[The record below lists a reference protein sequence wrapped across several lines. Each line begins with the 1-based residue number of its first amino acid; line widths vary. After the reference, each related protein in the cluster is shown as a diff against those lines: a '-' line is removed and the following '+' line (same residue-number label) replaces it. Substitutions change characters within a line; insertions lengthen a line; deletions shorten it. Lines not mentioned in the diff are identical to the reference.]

1 MPENNQSKQSDPPHK
16 QLNSNDLPQFTSQSQ
31 PIKSIWDLPEPE
43 PISSSIQN
51 IQNQQ
56 PVQKPIQS
64 IWNDSPLPERKAPIT
79 PEPTEPRSVTPSP
92 VPEPPIEA
100 SPWNDSVQ
108 EDDSMQ
114 EDTSSFVKTNKNEK
128 KDKKSKKAEEK
139 RRTKEAKRQAEPKSY
154 IPGMSTVK
162 PDEQMVVTQ
171 NILDHREEEKIREQQ
186 EALAQ
191 QRAQMDAL
199 QKLQDDQKAK
209 LEREEQL
216 RIQREIAEKMNKPAP
231 WAKTE
236 KSPAREQNEGLT
248 LQEIQKMEAER
259 DRKEREAREIQEAA
273 QREEQKRLE
282 AEERARRVA
291 KTINWATVS
300 GGGGGVKSLAEIQAE
315 EARVERES
323 QEKQQR
329 ERVTRQKEMN
339 LAQAGVWGN
348 ASNNLSWAG
357 KMGAG
362 GGAGQS
368 NGQQPRSNG
377 NPWGSNT
384 SSTAPTVAPEG
395 FWDPVVPGDDPP
407 LMMSSA
413 VQRTASTSNN
423 NNSKK
428 KNKKVNEEAK
438 VKEIFREK
446 TSKPKNEFEEWCTK
460 AIGSLNAQGLDIP
473 TFLTFLM
480 DIESPYEV
488 HDYVKSYIG
497 EGKAPKKFAIEYLER
512 RSRWKNSLKNQ
523 GKYYDDDLLTPATA
537 INPGDGEFVEAGK
550 KGKKA
555 AARTKTTSKSKLDMS
570 HLLGFSVAG
579 QGVNRGELDL
589 PQ

>member
-1 MPENNQSKQSDPPHK
+1 MQE
-16 QLNSNDLPQFTSQSQ
+16 
-31 PIKSIWDLPEPE
+31 E
-43 PISSSIQN
+43 
-51 IQNQQ
+51 
-56 PVQKPIQS
+56 
-64 IWNDSPLPERKAPIT
+64 DSL
-79 PEPTEPRSVTPSP
+79 
-92 VPEPPIEA
+92 
-100 SPWNDSVQ
+100 
-108 EDDSMQ
+108 Q
-114 EDTSSFVKTNKNEK
+114 EDTNCFVKTNKNEK

-139 RRTKEAKRQAEPKSY
+139 RKTKEAKRQAEPKSY

-209 LEREEQL
+209 LEREEHL

-259 DRKEREAREIQEAA
+259 DRREREARNIQEAA
-273 QREEQKRLE
+273 QREEQRRLE
-282 AEERARRVA
+282 AEERAQRAA

-300 GGGGGVKSLAEIQAE
+300 GGGGNSQVKSLAEIQAE

-362 GGAGQS
+362 QNGA
-368 NGQQPRSNG
+368 QPRANG
-377 NPWGSNT
+377 NPWGSTT
-384 SSTAPTVAPEG
+384 SSSAATVAPEG
-395 FWDPVVPGDDPP
+395 FWDPVMPGDDPP

-413 VQRTASTSNN
+413 VQRTTPTSNN
-423 NNSKK
+423 NNKKKK
-428 KNKKVNEEAK
+428 KNVNEEAK

-446 TSKPKNEFEEWCTK
+446 TSKPRNEFEEWCTK

-512 RSRWKNSLKNQ
+512 RSRWKNSLKNK
-523 GKYYDDDLLTPATA
+523 GTYYDDDLLTPATA

-550 KGKKA
+550 KGKK